1 MSWTT
6 VTTGDVSDAELLR
19 QLAAREPAALEQ
31 LYDRHARYAM
41 GISLRILESRE
52 EAEEVV
58 QDVFWQ
64 LWKSQLQY
72 DPRRGRFTTWLFT
85 VARNR
90 SLDRMRKRS
99 SRPVSVPYAA
109 VSELPAV
116 GDPEGQVGAGQQRR
130 TVNDALAELPDPQRQ
145 AIELS
150 FYQGLT
156 HSEIASATGEPLGTV
171 KSRITRGM
179 ARLRESLADAGV
191 VA

>member
-6 VTTGDVSDAELLR
+6 ATIGEISDAELLK
-19 QLAAREPAALEQ
+19 QLAARKTAALEQ
-31 LYDRHARYAM
+31 LYDRHARFAM
-41 GISLRILESRE
+41 GISLRILGNRE

-64 LWKSQLQY
+64 LWKSQLEY

-90 SLDRMRKRS
+90 SLDRLRRRS
-99 SRPVSVPYAA
+99 ARPTSAPFAFAENLAA
-109 VSELPAV
+109 P
-116 GDPEGQVGAGQQRR
+116 GDPEGQVGDGQQRR
-130 TVNDALAELPDPQRQ
+130 TVNNALAELPEAQRQ

-150 FYQGLT
+150 FYQGMT
-156 HSEIASATGEPLGTV
+156 HKEIAHATGEPLGTV

-179 ARLRESLADAGV
+179 ARMRESLGGAEVMA
-191 VA
+191 